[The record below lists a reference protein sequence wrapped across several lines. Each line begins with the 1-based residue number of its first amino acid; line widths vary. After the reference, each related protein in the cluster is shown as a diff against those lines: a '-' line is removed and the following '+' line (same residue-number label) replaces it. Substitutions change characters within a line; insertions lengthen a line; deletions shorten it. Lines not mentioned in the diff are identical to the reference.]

1 MSLSGWP
8 IREETDPQADPK
20 IFTKM
25 SRLPF
30 LISIPHGGT
39 DIPEELKSRIAL
51 SPQELLADGDPYT
64 GDIYNMGDHVVAQLK
79 CDVARALVDVNRAPD
94 DLPPGNPDGVLK
106 AVSIFNNPVYQNG
119 EAPGKAEINLL
130 LSKYYTPYHVAIQE
144 ALSKPGIFF
153 AFDCHS
159 METVGPSVARDAGS
173 KRPLFCLGN
182 NNGKACSEKDTQ
194 LLAECLCKSFE
205 LPGDAVTMNEPFS
218 GGYITRKYGKRPIPW
233 IQIEMNRSL
242 YLKEYSSNGSPQLSS
257 DHIIQKLNSCFLQA
271 LTMFSADTLRL
282 PNER

>member
-1 MSLSGWP
+1 
-8 IREETDPQADPK
+8 
-20 IFTKM
+20 M

-94 DLPPGNPDGVLK
+94 DLPPGNPDGVVK
-106 AVSIFNNPVYQNG
+106 TVSIFSNPVYQNG

-144 ALSKPGIFF
+144 ALSKPGILF

-159 METVGPSVARDAGS
+159 MEAVGPSVARDAGS

-194 LLAECLCKSFE
+194 LLAECICHSFE
-205 LPGDAVTMNEPFS
+205 LPENEVTINEPFS
-218 GGYITRKYGKRPIPW
+218 GGHITRQYGKKPVPW

-242 YLKEYSSNGSPQLSS
+242 YLKGQGNNSVPQLSS
-257 DHIIQKLNSCFLQA
+257 DGVIKKLNCRIRQA
-271 LTMFSADTLRL
+271 LTIFAEVMISRIQQR
-282 PNER
+282 PVHPG